1 MKQAS
6 LVGEYSYYRA
16 MPCEMEDVD
25 FCQKMACIKTPRSD
39 IWYSPLK
46 ARIVRE
52 GFPVIVNYRSID
64 RWKLVR
70 DQHGKMVL
78 FYREHRTP
86 MPVPVIYVV
95 QYDRK
100 KGYILQNI
108 SFLSVI
114 LYHIYYRY
122 RHRCTMFSVEQYH
135 LPMLISYQLPSING
149 AIVDN
154 HRETFSYD
162 PCF

>member
-25 FCQKMACIKTPRSD
+25 ICSKMACIKKPRSE
-39 IWYSPLK
+39 IYYSPLK
-46 ARIVRE
+46 ARLVRT
-52 GFPVIVNYRSID
+52 GFPLIVNYRSIA

-78 FYREHRTP
+78 FYREQRTP

-108 SFLSVI
+108 SKD
-114 LYHIYYRY
+114 
-122 RHRCTMFSVEQYH
+122 FSTLDRFKKFYK
-135 LPMLISYQLPSING
+135 
-149 AIVDN
+149 D
-154 HRETFSYD
+154 TT
-162 PCF
+162 CFDLNS

>member
-1 MKQAS
+1 MKRVN
-6 LVGEYSYYRA
+6 LVGKYNYEKPL
-16 MPCEMEDVD
+16 PCEMEDVD
-25 FCQKMACIKTPRSD
+25 ICSKMACIKKPRSD

-46 ARIVRE
+46 ARLVRA

-78 FYREHRTP
+78 FYREQRTP

-108 SFLSVI
+108 SKD
-114 LYHIYYRY
+114 
-122 RHRCTMFSVEQYH
+122 FSTLDRFKKFYK
-135 LPMLISYQLPSING
+135 
-149 AIVDN
+149 D
-154 HRETFSYD
+154 TT
-162 PCF
+162 CFDLNS

>member
-25 FCQKMACIKTPRSD
+25 FCQKMACIKKPRSD

-95 QYDRK
+95 RYDLK
-100 KGYILQNI
+100 KGYFLKNI
-108 SFLSVI
+108 SNN
-114 LYHIYYRY
+114 
-122 RHRCTMFSVEQYH
+122 FSTLEKFKKFYEDTTYFD
-135 LPMLISYQLPSING
+135 LNS
-149 AIVDN
+149 
-154 HRETFSYD
+154 
-162 PCF
+162 

>member
-25 FCQKMACIKTPRSD
+25 ICSKMACIKKPRSD

-64 RWKLVR
+64 RWKLVEN
-70 DQHGKMVL
+70 QKGNTVL
-78 FYREHRTP
+78 FYRECRTP
-86 MPVPVIYVV
+86 LPIPVIYVV
-95 QYDRK
+95 RYDPK
-100 KGYILQNI
+100 KGYFLKNI
-108 SFLSVI
+108 SNV
-114 LYHIYYRY
+114 
-122 RHRCTMFSVEQYH
+122 FSKLE
-135 LPMLISYQLPSING
+135 
-149 AIVDN
+149 
-154 HRETFSYD
+154 RFKRFYD
-162 PCF
+162 DTTYFDLNS

>member
-25 FCQKMACIKTPRSD
+25 FCQKMACINNVKRVNV
-39 IWYSPLK
+39 WYSPLK
-46 ARIVRE
+46 ARAIRQ
-52 GFPVIVNYRSID
+52 GYPLIINYRRIV

-78 FYREHRTP
+78 FYREQRTP
-86 MPVPVIYVV
+86 MPVPLIYVV

-108 SFLSVI
+108 SKD
-114 LYHIYYRY
+114 
-122 RHRCTMFSVEQYH
+122 FSVLERFKKFYK
-135 LPMLISYQLPSING
+135 
-149 AIVDN
+149 DN
-154 HRETFSYD
+154 T
-162 PCF
+162 CFDLNF